1 MLRGL
6 LVLLNMTGVP
16 RLVFRLILDRR
27 VPVRLKLIP
36 AAAVAYLIL
45 PFDFVPDIL
54 PVLGR
59 IDDLLVILISLAL
72 FLGMAPKDI
81 VLEHSRNRRTVGS
94 SQDRP
99 SQPDKPVIEGKYHIV
114 EDDEPKS

>member
-27 VPVRLKLIP
+27 VPMRLKLIP

-59 IDDLLVILISLAL
+59 IDDLLIILISLAL

-81 VLEHSRNRRTVGS
+81 VLEHSRNRRTVEP

-99 SQPDKPVIEGKYHIV
+99 SQPDKPVIEGEYHIV
-114 EDDEPKS
+114 EDEEPKS

>member
-16 RLVFRLILDRR
+16 RLVFRLVLDGR
-27 VPVRLKLIP
+27 VPIRLKLIL

-54 PVLGR
+54 PALGR
-59 IDDLLVILISLAL
+59 IDDLLVLLISLAL

-81 VLEHSRNRRTVGS
+81 LLEHSRNRRTVGP

-99 SQPDKPVIEGKYHIV
+99 SRADKPVIDGKYHIV
-114 EDDEPKS
+114 EDDETKS